1 MTEHI
6 TTIAL
11 DMGGVIFKIDSEQ
24 AIGRFIELGVTNARH
39 YMGAFAQTGLFGDL
53 ESGRISAE
61 EFRQGLSAMAGRE
74 LTLDDCRNGWTSYLV
89 EPPAPHTLEAI
100 EELRARGY
108 RMVLLSNTN
117 PFMMSWTRSIDF
129 DGIHPEGIAHY
140 FDAMYLSY
148 EMRVMKPSAAIFEQ
162 MLAQEGVDAR
172 QVIFV
177 DDSAHN
183 IEAAAAVGLRT
194 LLTSN
199 GGDWYTPLLALL
211 SADGPR

>member
-1 MTEHI
+1 
-6 TTIAL
+6 
-11 DMGGVIFKIDSEQ
+11 
-24 AIGRFIELGVTNARH
+24 
-39 YMGAFAQTGLFGDL
+39 
-53 ESGRISAE
+53 
-61 EFRQGLSAMAGRE
+61 
-74 LTLDDCRNGWTSYLV
+74 
-89 EPPAPHTLEAI
+89 
-100 EELRARGY
+100 
-108 RMVLLSNTN
+108 MVLLSNTN

-183 IEAAAAVGLRT
+183 IEVAAAVGLRT